1 MAKSISEF
9 IKEIN
14 AKVEKH
20 KEENIQRS
28 AEPFLADTTD
38 TQQEYPT
45 LFNRHPQQDVGPE
58 RRGLLPIRHS
68 DRDFFLC
75 GLFDYA
81 LKDDHAS
88 MEAPMFTLST
98 KPDLNVW
105 HWISKDGKRSVTVT
119 PSILGRAT
127 QHDKDVL
134 IYLVSQLTEALN
146 RNRDDTRHRT
156 VRFTV
161 YDYLVTTNKLVG
173 GKEYQR
179 LEATLERLRGTNIKT
194 NIRTAG
200 VHIKKGFGLIDQ
212 WEIIEKSPTD
222 EHMIAVEVT
231 LSEWL
236 SNAVQAHEVLTL
248 HPDYFRLRKPIAR
261 RLYEL
266 ARKHCGHQSSWR
278 INLDLLHEKTGSQST
293 PKEFRRMVK
302 AIEAENSLPD
312 YSFVVNNDDKV
323 TFCLRA

>member
-1 MAKSISEF
+1 MAKSIPEL
-9 IKEIN
+9 IEEIN
-14 AKVEKH
+14 AMVAGH
-20 KEENIQRS
+20 QEEDIKRS
-28 AEPFLADTTD
+28 AAPFLADTSGN
-38 TQQEYPT
+38 P
-45 LFNRHPQQDVGPE
+45 LSFNSHPEKDQDSSPE

-68 DRDFFLC
+68 ERDFFLC
-75 GLFDYA
+75 DLFDYA

-98 KPDLNVW
+98 KPDLNMLYW
-105 HWISKDGKRSVTVT
+105 ESKDGSRSVTVT

-127 QHDKDVL
+127 QHDKDIL
-134 IYLVSQLTEALN
+134 IYLVSQLTGGMN

-156 VRFTV
+156 VRFTA
-161 YDYLVTTNKLVG
+161 YDYLVTTNKSLG

-179 LEATLERLRGTNIKT
+179 IEAALERLRGTNIKT

-212 WEIIEKSPTD
+212 WEIIEKSPTN
-222 EHMIAVEVT
+222 EHMIAVEAT

-236 SNAVQAHEVLTL
+236 FNAVQAHEVLTI
-248 HPDYFRLRKPIAR
+248 HPDYFRLRKPLAR

-266 ARKHCGHQSSWR
+266 ARKHCGHQASWR

-293 PKEFRRMVK
+293 PKEFSRMVK
-302 AIEAENSLPD
+302 AIEAENSLPN
-312 YSFVVNNDDKV
+312 YSFVVNFDNKV
-323 TFCLRA
+323 TFYLRA